1 MHRIEAYTRLAI
13 IFIIIITILYLPIL
27 LILRKKRKNIIR
39 QLGKLGVNALEVRKH
54 IYDYVITDFTIEME
68 FARKLEQGEVT
79 IYAKLPNGFKEK

>member
-39 QLGKLGVNALEVRKH
+39 QLGKLALYWVKFNY
-54 IYDYVITDFTIEME
+54 ILFIC
-68 FARKLEQGEVT
+68 
-79 IYAKLPNGFKEK
+79 